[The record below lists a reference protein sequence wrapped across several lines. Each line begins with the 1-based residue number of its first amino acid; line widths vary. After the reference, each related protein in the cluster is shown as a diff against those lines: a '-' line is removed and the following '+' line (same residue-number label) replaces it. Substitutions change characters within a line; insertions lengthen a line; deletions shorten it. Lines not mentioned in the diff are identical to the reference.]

1 MNQHEREE
9 RPKVGGERQAEHRQA
24 THQLAESQEFFRREI
39 AVRVLVAKKHRHHRR
54 QRESVENGRFL
65 QGAKIKAG
73 QIAENQRQPGA
84 PDDELQNHH
93 DEELGTD
100 AFIHAAGA

>member
-1 MNQHEREE
+1 
-9 RPKVGGERQAEHRQA
+9 
-24 THQLAESQEFFRREI
+24 
-39 AVRVLVAKKHRHHRR
+39 
-54 QRESVENGRFL
+54 L